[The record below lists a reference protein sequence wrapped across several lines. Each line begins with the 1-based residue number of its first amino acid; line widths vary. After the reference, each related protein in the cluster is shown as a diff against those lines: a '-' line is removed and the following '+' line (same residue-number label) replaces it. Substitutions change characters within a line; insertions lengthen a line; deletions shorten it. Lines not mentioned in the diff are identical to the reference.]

1 MMNPA
6 PGLDPQ
12 LAALNP
18 KVIDGFSPRGV
29 GRAGTFWWR
38 KPILSP
44 EFLLDGDLLEARS
57 GCHPPE

>member
-6 PGLDPQ
+6 RGLDPH

-18 KVIDGFSPRGV
+18 KVIDGFSPRV
-29 GRAGTFWWR
+29 RRRAGTLWRR

>member
-6 PGLDPQ
+6 RGLDPH

-29 GRAGTFWWR
+29 GRAGTLWRR
-38 KPILSP
+38 KPISRP
-44 EFLLDGDLLEARS
+44 NFFSTAI
-57 GCHPPE
+57 C

>member
-18 KVIDGFSPRGV
+18 KVIDGFPRAASDAR
-29 GRAGTFWWR
+29 GRFGGESQSSRPNF
-38 KPILSP
+38 
-44 EFLLDGDLLEARS
+44 FLTAI
-57 GCHPPE
+57 C